1 MDATLHALG
10 EILLKAVPTVL
21 LVVVLHFYLKFV
33 FFKPLKKVLDER
45 YDASEGAR
53 KLAAESLER
62 AAAKTA
68 GYEAKL
74 RAARAEVYQAQER
87 FYKEMQERQAAQVAE
102 ARRNAEQ
109 MLRAAQA
116 QIGLE
121 AAQAK
126 AALAAESDALAAR
139 IAEAVL
145 RRSAA

>member
-1 MDATLHALG
+1 
-10 EILLKAVPTVL
+10 
-21 LVVVLHFYLKFV
+21 
-33 FFKPLKKVLDER
+33 
-45 YDASEGAR
+45 
-53 KLAAESLER
+53 
-62 AAAKTA
+62 
-68 GYEAKL
+68 
-74 RAARAEVYQAQER
+74 
-87 FYKEMQERQAAQVAE
+87 MQERQAAQVAE

-139 IAEAVL
+139 IAEAVF